1 MPMKR
6 LKWISVILIFLTI
19 FNFTSVRAASHK
31 KDKALTAYNN
41 GNYKLALTLWNK
53 SIARYE
59 RHNKGMRCPF
69 YTKAGMAALQLGKQD
84 EAQQLFEK
92 AIYSAS
98 VSPEAFIELE
108 KIYRKINNLSLE
120 IDVLEK
126 YVKKYPDGKEI
137 IPMRDRL
144 FATYVESENW
154 KEAIALWHQLP
165 QKVRDSIQYKTGLLK
180 ANTALKNNHACDT
193 LAANI
198 LKKDPGN
205 ITALDW
211 MGKKY
216 FWLAENRYQKEL
228 AAYAKNRTRSQYIEL
243 LQAFKKVTI
252 NFKRSLGYFRKLYAL
267 HPSSE
272 NARYLG
278 NIYARLSVPSK
289 AKYYQHM
296 ADKLKKGKK

>member
-1 MPMKR
+1 MKTF
-6 LKWISVILIFLTI
+6 KWLAAVVFFVTVFS
-19 FNFTSVRAASHK
+19 FNASARG
-31 KDKALTAYNN
+31 KDKAQMAYNR
-41 GNYKLALTLWNK
+41 GDYQTALTLWNK
-53 SIARYE
+53 IISKYE
-59 RHNKGMRCPF
+59 RRDKGTKCTV
-69 YTKAGMAALQLGKQD
+69 YTKAGMAALKLGKED

-144 FATYVESENW
+144 FITYVESENW

-165 QKVRDSIQYKTGLLK
+165 QKIRDSIPYKTGLLK
-180 ANTALKNNHACDT
+180 ANAALKNAKASDM
-193 LAANI
+193 LAVGI
-198 LKKDPGN
+198 LKKDPKN

-211 MGKKY
+211 LAKKY

-228 AAYAKNRTRSQYIEL
+228 AAYYKNRTRSQYAEL

-252 NFKRSLGYFRKLYAL
+252 NFKKSLGYFRKLYAL
-267 HPSSE
+267 QPTSE

-278 NIYARLSVPSK
+278 NIYARLNVPPK
-289 AKYYQHM
+289 AKYYQNL
-296 ADKLKKGKK
+296 ADKLKKRKK